1 MYFSQGSR
9 EWVSVSGTA
18 TLSRNPQRIR
28 ELYEPDWKAWLGD
41 KGAPYD
47 GGPDDPRIVL
57 IDVHAHHVNYFKA
70 KDSRQVMLFKVAKAM
85 LTGEKP
91 NLGEVRHLDERE
103 LSR

>member
-1 MYFSQGSR
+1 
-9 EWVSVSGTA
+9 
-18 TLSRNPQRIR
+18 
-28 ELYEPDWKAWLGD
+28 
-41 KGAPYD
+41 
-47 GGPDDPRIVL
+47 VL

-70 KDSRQVMLFKVAKAM
+70 KDSRPVMLFKVAKAM